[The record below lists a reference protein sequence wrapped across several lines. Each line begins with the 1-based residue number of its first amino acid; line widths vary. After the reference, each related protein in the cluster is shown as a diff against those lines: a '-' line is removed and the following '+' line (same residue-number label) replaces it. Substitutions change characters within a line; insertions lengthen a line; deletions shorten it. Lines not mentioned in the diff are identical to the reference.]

1 MVELSE
7 GKSIIFEG
15 YGSGLNIFKLKY
27 VDAYSYNFL
36 NTVSENKAFF
46 SRRETRGV
54 EAARDQ
60 QGQIGWPSYQLYYE
74 YVRDK
79 LIKNS
84 KATLDDL
91 RRKQYLFG
99 GPAVELLKGKIF
111 YTPINTNRPIERVS
125 HPPLIQ
131 ETHPSDNLDIDF
143 YTTREHLIY

>member
-27 VDAYSYNFL
+27 VDAFPYNFL

-46 SRRETRGV
+46 SRREIRGA

-60 QGQIGWPSYQLYYE
+60 QDQIGWPSDQLHYE
-74 YVRDK
+74 YIRDN

-91 RRKQYLFG
+91 RRAQYPRWNSSKAKLFI
-99 GPAVELLKGKIF
+99 L
-111 YTPINTNRPIERVS
+111 
-125 HPPLIQ
+125 
-131 ETHPSDNLDIDF
+131 PS
-143 YTTREHLIY
+143 T

>member
-1 MVELSE
+1 MSE
-7 GKSIIFEG
+7 GKSIILEG
-15 YGSGLNIFKLKY
+15 YGSGLNIFKLNY
-27 VDAYSYNFL
+27 VDAYPYNFL

-46 SRRETRGV
+46 SRRETRGA

-60 QGQIGWPSYQLYYE
+60 QGQIGWPSDQLYYE
-74 YVRDK
+74 YVRDN

-91 RRKQYLFG
+91 RRAQYLFG
-99 GPAVELLKGKIF
+99 GPTVELLKGKTL

-125 HPPLIQ
+125 LPPLIQ
-131 ETHPSDNLDIDF
+131 ETHPSDNLDIEF